1 MNIAS
6 IVTRVL
12 GTTAAIAAISLCPL
26 SARAGT
32 VYSNNFPVGT
42 TNTALSG
49 LNTLAT
55 GFTTGTNVADLTI
68 ASIDLALAVS
78 GTNDSATPVV
88 QIFDGVANP
97 TTLVATLSGAAV
109 TNALPPQAYTFTPSS
124 PFTLTANTNYWI
136 VAATSVGEMG
146 WYYSDNSPSAQNGS
160 GYQFIGAKTSANGGT
175 TYSNNFPA
183 GAAYVSIQSVPEPS
197 TLVLAGAGI
206 ATAVTLDTVRRRRR
220 KAAADSIGFE
230 G

>member
-1 MNIAS
+1 MNISS
-6 IVTRVL
+6 IVTRFL
-12 GTTAAIAAISLCPL
+12 GTAAAIAAISLCPL

-32 VYSNNFPVGT
+32 VYSNNFPAGT
-42 TNTALSG
+42 TNTALST

-55 GFTTGTNVADLTI
+55 GFTTGTNAADLTI
-68 ASIDLALAVS
+68 SSIDLALAVS
-78 GTNDSATPVV
+78 GTNDTATPVV

-97 TTLVATLSGAAV
+97 TNLIATLFGNAV
-109 TNALPPQAYTFTPSS
+109 TNSLPPQPYTFTFSS
-124 PFTLTANTNYWI
+124 PVTLTANTNYWI

-146 WYYSDNSPSAQNGS
+146 WYYSDNTPSAQNGS
-160 GYQFIGAKTSANGGT
+160 GYQFVAAKSSANGGT

-197 TLVLAGAGI
+197 TLVLAGVGI